1 MTTPGFL
8 PYVATKG
15 LPCGRSPCPYSSN
28 QVTYLSMNRW
38 RDVLPALED
47 MLAQGLVGD
56 GRPFTVAIKAL
67 GDNGQTSRALRLLE
81 VGAEPAA
88 FYFLVFVVDLNF
100 VAEFCCWDLVCWY

>member
-1 MTTPGFL
+1 
-8 PYVATKG
+8 
-15 LPCGRSPCPYSSN
+15 
-28 QVTYLSMNRW
+28 MNRW

-81 VGAEPAA
+81 VGREPAA
-88 FYFLVFVVDLNF
+88 CFLLLLLTVILGF
-100 VAEFCCWDLVCWY
+100 